1 MYIAQVFYGFGQ
13 ATTCFGYLSH
23 VLYGGADRLLQKGW
37 VQVGNLLWDELLKA
51 VSEFRKLIAAR
62 GQLCP
67 CGPGAE

>member
-23 VLYGGADRLLQKGW
+23 VLYGGVDRLLQKGW

-51 VSEFRKLIAAR
+51 VSEIQEINRCERAIMPMR
-62 GQLCP
+62 SRR
-67 CGPGAE
+67 

>member
-37 VQVGNLLWDELLKA
+37 VQVELLKA